1 MVLPVT
7 QTLEQVA
14 EKVRARRD
22 LPTPAIRR
30 ALREGAGL
38 SQQDVADVC
47 GVTRAA
53 VSRWESGERGV
64 DGDHVVT
71 YGALLELLRR
81 GGK

>member
-1 MVLPVT
+1 MPMT
-7 QTLEQVA
+7 TLDQVA

-22 LPTPAIRR
+22 LPAPAIRR
-30 ALREGAGL
+30 ALREDAGL

-64 DGDHVVT
+64 DAAHVVA

-81 GGK
+81 GGE